1 MTTLLR
7 LAVGGL
13 AVFGITNTASAQYPG
28 HLHRPPPIVVEQPV
42 IVERPV
48 VVQPQLPV
56 YCLDTFVRDFRPC
69 AGTHHIA
76 IIHPVT
82 KCPVEVCF
90 TLPDR
95 KLREVEVKRREI
107 EFEYGLGFKKVT
119 LEFRRDGTVKVHG
132 G

>member
-13 AVFGITNTASAQYPG
+13 AVFGITATASAQYPG
-28 HLHRPPPIVVEQPV
+28 HLHRPPPV

-48 VVQPQLPV
+48 IVEQPV
-56 YCLDTFVRDFRPC
+56 YCLDTFVRDFRPLP
-69 AGTHHIA
+69 GTHHIA

-107 EFEYGLGFKKVT
+107 EFVYGLGFKKVT